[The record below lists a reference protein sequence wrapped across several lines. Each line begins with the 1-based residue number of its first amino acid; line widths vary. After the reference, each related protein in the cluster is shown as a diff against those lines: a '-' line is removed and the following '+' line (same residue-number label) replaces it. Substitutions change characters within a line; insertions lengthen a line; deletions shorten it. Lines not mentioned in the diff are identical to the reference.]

1 MTNRRCS
8 CTVPLHYTSGW
19 DQGTIEHE
27 VKCKATE
34 MGPRTMPW
42 CLSGLTFI
50 DSIHTEDSTL
60 GRGSPDACGCATVRD
75 VGVSLAPEKAAVG
88 THYRHKN
95 SDSDA
100 ETQRIH
106 ERVCVCGCSLESSY
120 RSKYLSRQMPIVSA
134 EAPPVTSYSL
144 VSIFS
149 VAVTCLT
156 NECYRI

>member
-60 GRGSPDACGCATVRD
+60 GRGSPDACGCATVRY

-88 THYRHKN
+88 THYRHRS

-100 ETQRIH
+100 ETQRVH
-106 ERVCVCGCSLESSY
+106 ERVMCMWLFPRV
-120 RSKYLSRQMPIVSA
+120 II
-134 EAPPVTSYSL
+134 PVQIPQQADANRVRRGTTRNFL
-144 VSIFS
+144 LACIHIFS
-149 VAVTCLT
+149 SSNLF
-156 NECYRI
+156 NQ